1 MFRDETGLAVNP
13 HLWGSIEA
21 ALDESEYFVLMASP
35 DAAASPWVA
44 REIEHWIATKPVER
58 ILPVLT
64 DGDLVWDSA
73 AGGYDLARSTA
84 LPPVL
89 ATAFVAEPRHLE
101 LRWAH
106 TETQLDLRHA
116 GFRAAIA
123 GLGAPIHGVSLDELE
138 GEDVRQ
144 HRRTM
149 RIAWG
154 AAALL
159 LVVTIAAIVSAAFA
173 VRYASTARASER
185 RALAERSRARV
196 SATEATR
203 QRTLAV
209 KNAGVARAAQGD
221 AEANAQEA
229 ARNATEATAQRTR
242 AEQNAAQSEQNAAQA
257 EANGQEAQAQTVA
270 AQANAAEASA
280 NAAEASANAAKAQA
294 NAEAAAAS
302 AADARRAAD
311 VAAAARERAQRSAA
325 EATAQREAAVASAT
339 TARSRQLAAS
349 ALNVLRANPVGSLLM
364 SVQANRFDPNAQAR
378 DSAMRTLQRQPAR
391 LSGYLPLDP
400 AVGAPVSIVTS
411 PDRRVLASVGAN
423 GDIGLVE
430 LATGTRLPAPAVG
443 AVASRVSF
451 SPDSAWLV
459 VQTSD
464 SLVLWDVAGGRVDQT
479 IPLPSGDPFGAT
491 VSADHRMAAVV
502 AGRSRPAAAGPER
515 VRPAGHDRAARRVHR
530 VSDRAEPGPPT
541 GRGHGGPHLL
551 RHDLGGPGVR
561 DGVRSPG
568 RAAPGRSRA
577 RASASNLGV
586 RSSCGSPPT
595 AGARR

>member
-1 MFRDETGLAVNP
+1 MKYDAFISYSHTADGRLAPAVQAGLQRLARPWYRTRALRVFRDETGLAVNP

-64 DGDLVWDSA
+64 DGELVWDSA
-73 AGGYDLARSTA
+73 AAGYDLARSTA

-159 LVVTIAAIVSAAFA
+159 LVVTIAAIVSSAFA

-185 RALAERSRARV
+185 RALAERSRARL
-196 SATEATR
+196 SATEATQ

-294 NAEAAAAS
+294 NAESAAAS
-302 AADARRAAD
+302 AADAR
-311 VAAAARERAQRSAA
+311 VAPPTSPPPHVSVPSAA
-325 EATAQREAAVASAT
+325 PPRRR
-339 TARSRQLAAS
+339 RSGRRPS
-349 ALNVLRANPVGSLLM
+349 RAP
-364 SVQANRFDPNAQAR
+364 RRP
-378 DSAMRTLQRQPAR
+378 
-391 LSGYLPLDP
+391 
-400 AVGAPVSIVTS
+400 APVSS
-411 PDRRVLASVGAN
+411 RRV
-423 GDIGLVE
+423 
-430 LATGTRLPAPAVG
+430 R
-443 AVASRVSF
+443 
-451 SPDSAWLV
+451 
-459 VQTSD
+459 
-464 SLVLWDVAGGRVDQT
+464 
-479 IPLPSGDPFGAT
+479 
-491 VSADHRMAAVV
+491 
-502 AGRSRPAAAGPER
+502 
-515 VRPAGHDRAARRVHR
+515 
-530 VSDRAEPGPPT
+530 
-541 GRGHGGPHLL
+541 
-551 RHDLGGPGVR
+551 
-561 DGVRSPG
+561 
-568 RAAPGRSRA
+568 
-577 RASASNLGV
+577 
-586 RSSCGSPPT
+586 
-595 AGARR
+595 